1 MGADHRA
8 PVTDYMQEATTTD
21 STPPAWFVEYHAK
34 VDERIGA
41 LAATVQAQDREILS
55 LRTMVKELREE
66 LREASPSVMSTSQR
80 RSPTP
85 GSVSAAATKRATT
98 ERSRPASRSPPVASK
113 TVSSRAV
120 SRAAA
125 ATQPPRSR
133 EAHKVS
139 EVPTDTDKQ
148 ASISSTKVNHTAKMA
163 SSCSTVTQRTVTPQP
178 VRLTPTALV
187 AADARRSQL
196 QRLDVDL
203 REGIWEQC
211 YNHLPTLMRMACV
224 CVNFYCQLYDGNTSV
239 IARVAEWKRR
249 EVMAIRDEAEA
260 DLAKALPALQAAER
274 GLDVLSKPAITEMTS
289 FSNPPALVGLIAEA
303 VLTMLNES
311 SKDVV
316 SWKEF
321 RTQARRPNFMSRLL
335 NFDKD
340 SISEGKLRRVSK
352 YVQEIDVD
360 TARRVSLAGA
370 GLAQWLCGINTYAT
384 IAREVCPKRDCLRAS
399 MEELS

>member
-1 MGADHRA
+1 
-8 PVTDYMQEATTTD
+8 
-21 STPPAWFVEYHAK
+21 
-34 VDERIGA
+34 
-41 LAATVQAQDREILS
+41 
-55 LRTMVKELREE
+55 
-66 LREASPSVMSTSQR
+66 MSTSQR
-80 RSPTP
+80 RSPRP

-98 ERSRPASRSPPVASK
+98 ERSRPASRSPPVAPKTLSSRSPPVASK

-148 ASISSTKVNHTAKMA
+148 ASVSSTKVNHTAKMA
-163 SSCSTVTQRTVTPQP
+163 SSCSMVTQRTVTPQP

-187 AADARRSQL
+187 AADTRRSQL

-239 IARVAEWKRR
+239 IARVAEWKRQ
-249 EVMAIRDEAEA
+249 EVMAIRDEAET

-274 GLDVLSKPAITEMTS
+274 GLDVLPKAAITEMTS
-289 FSNPPALVGLIAEA
+289 FSNPPALVRLIAEA

-352 YVQEIDVD
+352 YAQEIDVD
-360 TARRVSLAGA
+360 RARCVSLAGA

-384 IAREVCPKRDCLRAS
+384 IAREVFPKRDCLRAS
-399 MEELS
+399 MEELSAMNQLLERSNRRGNERAKQGVHGGSLCGNHAGMPGRP